1 MHDEINNNKSHEFRN
16 RNWQFN
22 IKFDL
27 INEQA
32 IHKIQHRIQFTII
45 GKNKSDNIELNM
57 DSAKLVSIKSA

>member
-32 IHKIQHRIQFTII
+32 MDKIQHRIQFTII

-57 DSAKLVSIKSA
+57 DSVKLVSIKFA

>member
-1 MHDEINNNKSHEFRN
+1 MHDEINNNKLHEFRN

-32 IHKIQHRIQFTII
+32 MDKIQHRIQFTII

-57 DSAKLVSIKSA
+57 DSVKLVSIKFA